1 MNMNYLVFFF
11 LACLS
16 FTMGAE
22 KKKVKFLVREGH
34 RSKVVPEKMTIK
46 DGKSQAVNIEGA
58 GDSEVKNVGELL
70 SQLERTARSR
80 EL

>member
-1 MNMNYLVFFF
+1 MNMNYLVLFFF
-11 LACLS
+11 MCLS

-34 RSKVVPEKMTIK
+34 RSKVVPKKMTIK
-46 DGKSQAVNIEGA
+46 DGKSEGVDMEGA
-58 GDSEVKNVGELL
+58 GDTGVKKVGELL